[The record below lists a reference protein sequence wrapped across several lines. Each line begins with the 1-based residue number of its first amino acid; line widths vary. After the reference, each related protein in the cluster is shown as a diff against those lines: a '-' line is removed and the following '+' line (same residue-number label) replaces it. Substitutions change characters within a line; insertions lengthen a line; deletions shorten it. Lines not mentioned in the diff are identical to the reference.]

1 MFMFVHPE
9 GLLGF
14 LCIRDTGRRGNKIT
28 VNEMKAVEINENIY
42 CINSINII
50 ISYNFQEGH
59 DTSFFNVKFVRT
71 KLRSSSVEVTEPVNG
86 CDVNVRR
93 IIVIRVVWKIT
104 MFVTINVEH
113 ITN

>member
-1 MFMFVHPE
+1 MFTFVHPE

-28 VNEMKAVEINENIY
+28 VNEMKVVEINENIY

-50 ISYNFQEGH
+50 ISYNFQ
-59 DTSFFNVKFVRT
+59 DVKFVRT

-86 CDVNVRR
+86 CDINVRR